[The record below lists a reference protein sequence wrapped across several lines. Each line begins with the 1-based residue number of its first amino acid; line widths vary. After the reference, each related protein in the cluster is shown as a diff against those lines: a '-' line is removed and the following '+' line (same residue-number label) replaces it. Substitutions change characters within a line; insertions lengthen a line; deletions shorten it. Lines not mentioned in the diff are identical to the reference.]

1 MQIPLEL
8 SFRDVNKTAELED
21 LINDKVDDLEK
32 VFDNIISCRMAVE
45 KPQEHQSSGSP
56 YRVRINVRVPP
67 GKEIVVTGNPGD
79 GEMHDPLEAIIRD
92 AFATATREL
101 RELGNRLNQEVKQH
115 PEQEN
120 AAIVEEINY
129 EDGFGFLRSLEG
141 RRIYFH
147 ANSVLNNDFKRV
159 EVGTGVRFVS
169 EMGEDGLQA
178 STVQIVDK
186 PGGSLPRS
194 DNLDKLIEKGKP
206 RK

>member
-1 MQIPLEL
+1 MQVPLEL
-8 SFRDVNKTAELED
+8 SFRDVGKTPELEA
-21 LINDKVDDLEK
+21 LINDKIDDLEK

-45 KPQEHQSSGSP
+45 KPQEHQSTGNP

-67 GKEIVVTGNPGD
+67 GKEIVVTRNPGE
-79 GEMHDPLEAIIRD
+79 GEMHDPLEAVIRD

-169 EMGEDGLQA
+169 EMGEEGLQA

-186 PGGSLPRS
+186 PGGSLPKS
-194 DNLDKLIEKGKP
+194 DNLDKLIEKGKQ
-206 RK
+206 KK